1 MKTLITLVVEA
12 ILNWLWR
19 VGLEAH
25 KKQMKIKAQKD
36 ESKARSNVMQ
46 HELAVYRD
54 LVTEVLESDIE
65 EEVRDELLVES
76 ARSFLYR
83 IERL

>member
-1 MKTLITLVVEA
+1 MKTLITLIVEA

-36 ESKARSNVMQ
+36 ESKTRSNVMQ
-46 HELAVYRD
+46 HEMAVYRD

>member
-12 ILNWLWR
+12 VLNWLWR

-36 ESKARSNVMQ
+36 ESKTRSNVMQ